1 MEENKVNNNSN
12 KGLIVWLVI
21 LSILVI
27 GLGGFIVYD
36 KVLKNDETTDV
47 VENKEEKEEV
57 ENEKEEIDEN
67 KEYVKNQIKVDN
79 YEYTLNGKE
88 HTVSIVYSYK
98 EVEAEEDDLDYGWTY
113 FIYTTVAFDGKI
125 IEDTKTLIMH
135 YEDKEIVESKLYE
148 FDKDYIKTI
157 KGTDEKDYL
166 VVSLDNHANIYADFV
181 NSSIINDK
189 GKVITT
195 FVTGFGLG
203 IVDES
208 IREKFNGEY
217 YVTDDAFYYIDDEN
231 IVGEMLTTDADLGE
245 YTTVQEFKVTVDDNI
260 ITKTPTKTYKAM
272 MAGQ

>member
-21 LSILVI
+21 LSVLVI
-27 GLGGFIVYD
+27 GLSGFIVYD
-36 KVLKNDETTDV
+36 KVLKNDETTDI

-57 ENEKEEIDEN
+57 ANEKEEIDEN

-79 YEYTLNGKE
+79 YEYILNGKE
-88 HTVSIVYSYK
+88 HTLSLVYSYENYEDQIYTEIDYTIHTTIVFDGNLIENTK
-98 EVEAEEDDLDYGWTY
+98 VLRQYYEGTVIEED
-113 FIYTTVAFDGKI
+113 
-125 IEDTKTLIMH
+125 
-135 YEDKEIVESKLYE
+135 KLYE
-148 FDKDYIKTI
+148 FDKNDIKTI
-157 KGTDEKDYL
+157 KGTDNKDYL
-166 VVSLDNHANIYADFV
+166 VVSIR
-181 NSSIINDK
+181 NSPLTVYDKVDSSFINDK

-195 FVTGFGLG
+195 IVTGFGLG
-203 IVDES
+203 IVDETV
-208 IREKFNGEY
+208 REKYNGEY
-217 YVTDDAFYYIDDEN
+217 YVSDDAFYYIDSEN